1 MWISDVAIKYI
12 LVCCVLCAE
21 TPFILFN
28 LQSYKSG
35 LVSDM
40 YFNCRQMYTGVCAQR
55 ITSAAL
61 LQLCL
66 FQNSMLCCCVLY
78 ATRTIR
84 YDKITEILTIHRHII
99 VILRLQSSIFLLYW
113 YNISIAIYSTSWW
126 FITNLNILMSP
137 RHQKSNFPLP
147 P

>member
-1 MWISDVAIKYI
+1 MPRNTRPTLTALGAIYTYRLSGSLLCEYHVAIKYI

-35 LVSDM
+35 LVSGM
-40 YFNCRQMYTGVCAQR
+40 YFNCRQMYTSRSVCAQR

-66 FQNSMLCCCVLY
+66 FQNSMLCCCVLH

-84 YDKITEILTIHRHII
+84 YDKITEILTIHRHIDI
-99 VILRLQSSIFLLYW
+99 SDITSSVVDISFILV
-113 YNISIAIYSTSWW
+113 
-126 FITNLNILMSP
+126 
-137 RHQKSNFPLP
+137 
-147 P
+147 